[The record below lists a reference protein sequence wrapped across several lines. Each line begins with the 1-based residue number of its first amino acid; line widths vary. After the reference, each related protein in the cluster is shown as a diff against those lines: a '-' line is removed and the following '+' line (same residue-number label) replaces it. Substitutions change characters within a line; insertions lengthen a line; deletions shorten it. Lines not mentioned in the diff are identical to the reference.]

1 MKYKKIISAIILTS
15 IFINITAFA
24 SILGSESITEA
35 SLPISEGTVLHTNT
49 FYSNQS
55 GVGFQRENYV
65 EYSPNKNSI
74 PVIVSDKY
82 LFGRRTVNQM
92 VSSLMNQGIYPVMMM
107 NSDFFSLQTG
117 VPMSHQVENGILIT
131 KDNQILD
138 SVGINEDGTAFIAPL
153 QINTTITVGENTV
166 VIDNFNKYRQPYTI
180 YMLNEKFS
188 ETTEA
193 KTPGLNVII
202 GNLTGDITINSTITG
217 VVESVV
223 ESEGAIDI
231 PEGKLVLTADNL
243 VPEEVMQQ
251 LMLFKEGDEIT
262 LETTTEGDERWFDV
276 KDALGCLGGRII
288 KDGEITEVD
297 ESAAPRTAF
306 GVKEDGSLIFY
317 TIDGRQIGYSYGA
330 RLQTLAKRLKELGC
344 VDAVNL
350 DGGGSTGIGV
360 IYPGNDNF
368 SIVNSPS
375 DGSPRKVSTF
385 MGIYN
390 LTESSGDAEKLFI
403 YPYSGNY
410 LSGATE
416 TFNVLATDGQYHKV
430 PTPNDIEFTAP
441 DGTKTTSSTL
451 TITDNGEIT
460 ASTPDKKLSGKV
472 ILNCYETPADITLT
486 NQDTGKS
493 INTIDV
499 KCSDSI
505 NLSATAWIGNKKL
518 IGDDSCFIWDVD
530 ENLGTIDSNGYY
542 TASDDT
548 QTGKIT
554 VSAGD
559 FKKEFTVNITADN
572 DSYTKIDF
580 EYIAPGQVAISFIN
594 TDGVG
599 IKDENIKIKVDGA
612 KIETVL
618 NEGKVNL
625 VFSDSFMHK
634 ISVNAT
640 NNANLSTTAFYTV
653 NGIEYESIFEDTK
666 NHWSEKYITYM
677 NHKKI
682 VNGSM
687 EDGKALFRPASNITR
702 AEFAVMIANL
712 LGIDSSDYK
721 NTVLETDDSNSIP
734 SWAINQAK
742 ALSELGIMKGRQDG
756 DKVLFEPGAHLMRS
770 EAVTVLS
777 RIMSADIKADKKI
790 DFTDKDDIPSWSKE
804 AFEKLYSLGVING
817 YEDGSLKPSGK
828 ITRAEAVKLLFE
840 IY

>member
-1 MKYKKIISAIILTS
+1 MKCKKIFSVILLTALL
-15 IFINITAFA
+15 INTTAFA
-24 SILGSESITEA
+24 SVLGNESITEA
-35 SLPISEGTVLHTNT
+35 SLAISEGTVLHTNT
-49 FYSNQS
+49 FYSDQS

-65 EYSPNKNSI
+65 EYSPNENSI

-92 VSSLMNQGIYPVMMM
+92 VSSLMDSGIYPVMMM
-107 NSDFFSLQTG
+107 NSDFFSLKTG
-117 VPMSHQVENGILIT
+117 VPMSHQVEDGILIT

-138 SVGINEDGTAFIAPL
+138 SIGINEDGSAFIAPL

-166 VIDNFNKYRQPYTI
+166 LIDNFNKYRQPYTI
-180 YMLNEKFS
+180 YMLNDKFS
-188 ETTEA
+188 KTTEA
-193 KTPGLNVII
+193 DTPGLNVII
-202 GNLTGDITINSTITG
+202 GSLSDDIAINSSITG
-217 VVESVV
+217 VVESVI

-251 LMLFKEGDEIT
+251 LLLFKEGDEIT
-262 LETTTEGDERWFDV
+262 LEISTEGDKRWFDA
-276 KDALGCLGGRII
+276 KFILGCLGGRII
-288 KDGEITEVD
+288 KDGEITEED
-297 ESAAPRTAF
+297 DSAAPRTAF

-317 TIDGRQIGYSYGA
+317 TIDGRQIGHSYGA

-360 IYPGNDNF
+360 IYPGNDSF

-375 DGSPRKVSTF
+375 DGYPRKVSTF

-390 LTESSGDAEKLFI
+390 LAESSGDAEKLFI

-416 TFNVLATDGQYHKV
+416 TFNVLATDGNYRKV

-441 DGTKTTSSTL
+441 DGTKTKSSTI
-451 TITDNGEIT
+451 TITDDGEISVAT
-460 ASTPDKKLSGKV
+460 SDKKLKGKV
-472 ILNCYETPADITLT
+472 ILNCYKTPGDITLT
-486 NQDTGKS
+486 NQDTKKS
-493 INTIDV
+493 ISTINV
-499 KCSDSI
+499 KCSDSV

-518 IGDDSCFIWDVD
+518 IGDDSCFIWEVD
-530 ENLGTIDSNGYY
+530 KNLGSIDSNGYF
-542 TASDDT
+542 TACDEP

-559 FKKEFTVNITADN
+559 FKKEFTVNITSDE

-580 EYIAPGQVAISFIN
+580 EYIAPGQMAINFTN

-599 IKDENIKIKVDGA
+599 IKEENIKIKIDGLE
-612 KIETVL
+612 IETVL
-618 NEGKVNL
+618 TEGKVNL
-625 VFSDSFMHK
+625 IFSDNLMHK
-634 ISVNAT
+634 INVTAT
-640 NNANLSTTAFYTV
+640 NNAKLTTTAFYTV
-653 NGIEYESIFEDTK
+653 NGIEYENIFEDAK
-666 NHWSEKYITYM
+666 NHWSEKYIAYM
-677 NHKKI
+677 NHQKI
-682 VNGSM
+682 INGSI
-687 EDGKALFRPASNITR
+687 EDGKASFRPASNITR
-702 AEFAVMIANL
+702 AEFAVMIANF
-712 LGIDSSDYK
+712 LGIDVSEYK
-721 NTVLETDDSNSIP
+721 DAVLETDDADLIP
-734 SWAINQAK
+734 AWAINQAK

-756 DKVLFEPGAHLMRS
+756 DKVLFEPTAHLMRS

-777 RIMSADIKADKKI
+777 RIMSADIKAGKKI
-790 DFTDKDDIPSWSKE
+790 DFADKDDIPDWSKE

-817 YEDGSLKPSGK
+817 YEDGTLKPSGK
-828 ITRAEAVKLLFE
+828 ITRAEAVKLLYE